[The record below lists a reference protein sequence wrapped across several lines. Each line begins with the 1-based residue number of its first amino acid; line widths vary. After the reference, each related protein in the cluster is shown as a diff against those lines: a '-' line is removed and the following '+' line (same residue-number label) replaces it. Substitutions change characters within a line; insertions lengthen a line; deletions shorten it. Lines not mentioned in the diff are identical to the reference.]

1 MVSAATAVS
10 GLGRLTGTAIK
21 HKKALGIGGVMS
33 GLLTAGFCLF
43 DFMEVPSAF
52 KLKYDYD
59 GKKVDGLNISAGAKE
74 TGWSAV
80 KCASA
85 FALPWVIGM
94 FATPLGPIAATVAAL
109 LKIGAPI
116 LSYSL
121 LDKLRPH
128 EKEVIQEI
136 CQAKGIDITKPDDA
150 VPSLNETG
158 TLYA

>member
-1 MVSAATAVS
+1 MVSATSAITNM
-10 GLGRLTGTAIK
+10 GRLTRAAEK
-21 HKKALGIGGVMS
+21 MKSAKALTIGGT
-33 GLLTAGFCLF
+33 LLTAGFCLF

-74 TGWSAV
+74 TAWSSV

-85 FALPWVIGM
+85 FALPWIIGM
-94 FATPLGPIAATVAAL
+94 FVTPLGPVAATVATL
-109 LKIGAPI
+109 LKLGSPI
-116 LSYSL
+116 LSYTL

-136 CQAKGIDITKPDDA
+136 CQAKGIDITKPDNA
-150 VPSLNETG
+150 VPSLNKTDTSYG
-158 TLYA
+158 